1 MWGDYGYIEDD
12 LGKTYD
18 LRLMRKLL
26 AFARPY
32 WLILVLT
39 SVFILTATAMD
50 LVFPYLT
57 KIAVDRYIV
66 VSAQKLTIQNDLEPK
81 TRAALDRV
89 QPLAIS
95 SGKDGLWLLP
105 SVEAQKADPRDIALL
120 QHHGLLRTD
129 PFYLVERNSEPTQE
143 IIKKHQDLFESFP
156 SYWAIPMKDL
166 ETLDA
171 SERLKIRKADVSGLA
186 RIAWWCVLVLI
197 IGYVFEVSQV
207 ILLEWTGQRITHD
220 LRQKLM
226 AHVLNQATAFHDG
239 TPTGRLVARLT
250 NDIQN
255 LSEMIK
261 SVAVTFFKDAFI
273 LSGIVAIMI
282 YLNWKLA
289 LVTFILLPPI
299 MVFTSIFRR
308 LARDAFRE
316 LRVKVAQI
324 NSVFGETISGIRI
337 IQVFRREAV
346 NQERFDRLN
355 HDNYLAGIR
364 QIKVF
369 AVFMPSIDLMAAAA
383 LGLIIWYGGR
393 SVLNETMS
401 LGVVVAFIGYSRKF
415 FQPIRDLAE
424 KFNIL
429 QSAMAS
435 LERIFQLLDRREYL
449 AEPDHP
455 FEIKT
460 SGGAIEFDNVH
471 FGYNSDHKVLKD
483 LSLKVEPGQTLAIV
497 GATGAGK
504 TSIISLLL
512 RFYDPNSGRI
522 LVDGQDIRMLDLKAH
537 RGRIGLVMQDVFIFA
552 GTVRENLTLNRAHV
566 TPEAAEQAAE
576 AVGATYFIRS
586 LPNGFDQYLG
596 EGGQSLSLGQ
606 RQLLAFARVLA
617 QNPDILVLDEAT
629 AFIDTESEKLI
640 ETALARLT
648 SGRTSIIIA
657 HRLSTI
663 RRADRILVLDHGR
676 AVETG
681 THDQLMQAEG
691 LYFRLHQLQFSENF
705 LAKPSVE

>member
-1 MWGDYGYIEDD
+1 MWGDYGYIEDS

-18 LRLMRKLL
+18 LKLMGRLM

-32 WLILVLT
+32 WLVLVAT
-39 SVFILTATAMD
+39 SVFILIATGMD

-57 KIAVDRYIV
+57 KVAVDRHIV
-66 VSAQKLTIQNDLEPK
+66 VSAQKLTVKTGLDPK
-81 TRAALDRV
+81 VKAALDRI
-89 QPLAIS
+89 QPLATY
-95 SGKDGLWLLP
+95 SGRDDLWFLP
-105 SVEAQKADPRDIALL
+105 SVQAQKADRRDIALL
-120 QHHGLLRTD
+120 QRNGVLQAD
-129 PFYLVERNSEPTQE
+129 PFYLIERDSEPTRE
-143 IIKKHQDLFESFP
+143 VIKRHQNLFQTFP
-156 SYWAIPMKDL
+156 AYWAIPMKDL
-166 ETLDA
+166 DSLDA
-171 SERLKIRKADVSGLA
+171 SERLEIRKSDISGLA
-186 RIAWWCVLVLI
+186 RIAWLCVLVLI
-197 IGYVFEVSQV
+197 IGYVFEVINV
-207 ILLEWTGQRITHD
+207 VLLEWAGQHITHD
-220 LRQKLM
+220 LRQKLV
-226 AHVLNQATAFHDG
+226 AHVLNQSAGFHDA
-239 TPTGRLVARLT
+239 TPSGRLVARLT

-261 SVAVTFFKDAFI
+261 SVAVTFFQDAFI
-273 LSGIVAIMI
+273 LTGIVVMML

-289 LVTFILLPPI
+289 LITFILLPPI
-299 MVFTSIFRR
+299 MAFTAIFRR

-324 NSVFGETISGIRI
+324 NSVLGETISGIRI
-337 IQVFRREAV
+337 IQAFRREAV

-369 AVFMPSIDLMAAAA
+369 AIFMPSIDLAAAAA
-383 LGLIIWYGGR
+383 LGLILWYGGR

-449 AEPDHP
+449 PEHDHP
-455 FEIKT
+455 LELRAA
-460 SGGAIEFDNVH
+460 GGAIEFNDLN
-471 FGYNSDHKVLKD
+471 FGYDANHPVLKD
-483 LSLKVEPGQTLAIV
+483 LSFKVDPGQVLAIV

-504 TSIISLLL
+504 TSVISLLL
-512 RFYDPNSGRI
+512 RFYDPTSGRV
-522 LVDGQDIRMLDLKAH
+522 LVDGQDVRMLDIKAH
-537 RGRIGLVMQDVFIFA
+537 RGRIGLVMQDVFIFN
-552 GTVRENLTLNRAHV
+552 GTVRENITLNRAHV
-566 TPEAAEQAAE
+566 SPEAAEKAAE
-576 AVGATYFIRS
+576 AVGASDFIRS
-586 LPNGFDQYLG
+586 LPNGFEQNLG

-617 QNPDILVLDEAT
+617 QDPDILILDEAT
-629 AFIDTESEKLI
+629 AFIDTETEKLI
-640 ETALARLT
+640 ETALSRLT
-648 SGRTSIIIA
+648 ADRTSIIIA

-676 AVETG
+676 AVESG
-681 THDQLMQAEG
+681 THDELIKAEG
-691 LYFRLHQLQFSENF
+691 LYFQLHHLQFSEN
-705 LAKPSVE
+705 LLVKPSVE